1 MELIIGRD
9 AESSQLKISADKQSK
24 LFGAKGSVPGSVS
37 RQHCSL
43 TINADNT
50 YLVKNIKAQNATYVN
65 GVAVESKVVK
75 EGDSIELGVDHYMLE
90 WSFVNEMKP
99 KMADIRPLKKVWE
112 DYNLEKKRIREKQ
125 KTVGLL
131 ASVPMGISMF
141 GGLVTAIIPGIFTIA
156 FTAIAFLIMLYGLY
170 RRATDKSAEELEELN
185 TKMQRDYSC
194 PNCRRYLGQP
204 FEQLM
209 LMDNCPYCRTM
220 FRK

>member
-1 MELIIGRD
+1 MEFIIGRD

-75 EGDSIELGVDHYMLE
+75 EGDSIELGVDHYMLD

-99 KMADIRPLKKVWE
+99 KMADIRPLKKFQ
-112 DYNLEKKRIREKQ
+112 I
-125 KTVGLL
+125 
-131 ASVPMGISMF
+131 IS
-141 GGLVTAIIPGIFTIA
+141 
-156 FTAIAFLIMLYGLY
+156 
-170 RRATDKSAEELEELN
+170 
-185 TKMQRDYSC
+185 
-194 PNCRRYLGQP
+194 
-204 FEQLM
+204 
-209 LMDNCPYCRTM
+209 
-220 FRK
+220 